1 MKIAII
7 GAGFSGC
14 NLFNNLKDK
23 YENITIFEKSR
34 GVGGRLSTKYIEDKF
49 IDHGTSSLIPIT
61 DDLKFF
67 CLDLVKNGVLKAKY
81 DEFIPKTGINSICK
95 FLIDEKDLQT
105 NTKIT
110 KASNLNNKWI
120 LEDENNVIYED
131 FDLLFIAIPA
141 PQITQIQIEL
151 PNEFKEKLS
160 CIKYD
165 SIFSLILYS
174 KEDIKLNENKIY
186 ENIDVKDIINNSKKY
201 LYKDFSS
208 YVIHSSKEFAN
219 SINHKTKEE
228 IYELFIENL
237 DDEIKKD
244 LDRFT
249 IIPHLWKYATAKSSL
264 DMPYFFNEEKNIGI
278 CGDYFNHNNI
288 EAALLSSELLGN
300 KILNL

>member
-14 NLFNNLKDK
+14 NLYNNLKDK

-34 GVGGRLSTKYIEDKF
+34 GIGGRISTKYIDDKF
-49 IDHGTSSLIPIT
+49 IDHGTSTLIPIT

-81 DEFIPKTGINSICK
+81 DEFIPKNGINSICK
-95 FLIDEKDLQT
+95 FLIDEKDLRT

-110 KASNLNNKWI
+110 KAQNIDNKWI
-120 LEDENNVIYED
+120 LEDENHKIYDD
-131 FDLLFIAIPA
+131 FDLLFITIPA
-141 PQITQIQIEL
+141 PQILEIQIEL
-151 PNEFKEKLS
+151 PNDFKEKLS
-160 CIKYD
+160 NIKYN
-165 SIFSLILYS
+165 SIFSMILYS
-174 KEDIKLNENKIY
+174 NEDIKLNENKLY
-186 ENIDVKDIINNSKKY
+186 ENSNIENIINNSKKY
-201 LYKDFSS
+201 GYKDFSS

-219 SINHKTKEE
+219 SVNYKTKEE

-278 CGDYFNHNNI
+278 CGDYFNHSNI